1 VIIGVGIDI
10 VSLDA
15 FRRRLDDALREELFS
30 PVEIAYARTQ
40 ARSWEHYAARFAA
53 KEAAFK
59 ALGAGLAQGMRHSDV
74 EVVRDPAGAVEL
86 RLSGRAAE
94 IAAER
99 GLSASHLSI
108 THSRSGAA
116 AVVVLEGRKED
127 SS

>member
-1 VIIGVGIDI
+1 MIIGVGIDI

-15 FRRRLDDALREELFS
+15 FRRRLDDALTEELFS
-30 PVEIAYARTQ
+30 PGEIAYAATQ

-59 ALGAGLAQGMRHSDV
+59 ALGAGLAQGMRFSDV

-86 RLSGRAAE
+86 RLRGRAAE

-108 THSRSGAA
+108 THSRSDAA
-116 AVVVLEGRKED
+116 AVVVLEGRKEGL
-127 SS
+127 S